1 MSVGDILT
9 GDVTSVVSF
18 GAFVKL
24 PTGEEGLVHISEIAD
39 EYVTD
44 INAFVKVGD
53 TVEVKYLGPNEKGK
67 AELSMKKAK
76 RKASKPAAP
85 KKPRNNE
92 FEDRLNQFLKKS
104 EEKQI
109 DIRRN
114 LKIKQGISKKRR

>member
-24 PTGEEGLVHISEIAD
+24 PTGEEGLVHLSEIAD
-39 EYVTD
+39 EYITD

-53 TVEVKYLGPNEKGK
+53 TVEVKYLGSNEKGK

>member
-1 MSVGDILT
+1 MSAGDILT

-39 EYVTD
+39 EYITD